1 MNYSGIL
8 ISFQHDAMD
17 AALEAI
23 RQLPQVEVFQ
33 VDTDGRRAIAVIEA
47 ETTGAEV
54 SVFESIQKVS
64 GVVDVSLVNHFFS
77 EEELAHPNAN
87 A

>member
-8 ISFQHDAMD
+8 ISFQQDTMD

-23 RQLPQVEVFQ
+23 RQLPEVEVFQ
-33 VDTDGRRAIAVIEA
+33 IDTDGCRAIAVIEA

-77 EEELAHPNAN
+77 EEELAHPNVN

>member
-8 ISFQHDAMD
+8 ISFQQDTMD

-33 VDTDGRRAIAVIEA
+33 IDTDGCRAIAVIEA

-77 EEELAHPNAN
+77 EEELAHPYVNA
-87 A
+87 

>member
-8 ISFQHDAMD
+8 ISFQQDAMD

-64 GVVDVSLVNHFFS
+64 GVVDVRLVNQFS
-77 EEELAHPNAN
+77 R
-87 A
+87 

>member
-8 ISFQHDAMD
+8 ISFQQDAMD
-17 AALEAI
+17 VALEAI

-33 VDTDGRRAIAVIEA
+33 VDADGRRAIAVIEA

-77 EEELAHPNAN
+77 EEELTHAN